1 MFTLYRIATAPA
13 RKLYK
18 IGILFT
24 HMSGDF
30 GAISAVTER
39 SFAGQIFNQIGVHT
53 ISDRFLCRRKKLS
66 SIVWT
71 QPKTCLRDRRQKLS
85 RKGKKEKGGE
95 LGERKRD
102 SLSVLHFFS
111 TAPFPGF
118 SFALAFQ
125 ANKTLN
131 QAHYI
136 LHQFRLFDGASLE
149 TYDSISI
156 LFPRS
161 NNLDFTNGSGS
172 NPG

>member
-1 MFTLYRIATAPA
+1 ML
-13 RKLYK
+13 
-18 IGILFT
+18 
-24 HMSGDF
+24 
-30 GAISAVTER
+30 
-39 SFAGQIFNQIGVHT
+39 
-53 ISDRFLCRRKKLS
+53 
-66 SIVWT
+66 
-71 QPKTCLRDRRQKLS
+71 DRRQKLS

-102 SLSVLHFFS
+102 SLSLLHFFA

-118 SFALAFQ
+118 SFALAIQ

-131 QAHYI
+131 QAHI
-136 LHQFRLFDGASLE
+136 LHQFRFFDSASLE

-161 NNLDFTNGSGS
+161 DNLDFTNGSGS